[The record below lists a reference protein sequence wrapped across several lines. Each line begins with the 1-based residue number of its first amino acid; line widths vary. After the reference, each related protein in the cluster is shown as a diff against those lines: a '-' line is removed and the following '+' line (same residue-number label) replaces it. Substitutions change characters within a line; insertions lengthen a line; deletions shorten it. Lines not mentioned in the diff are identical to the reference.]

1 MNIDKA
7 FKLWW
12 NGVGKF
18 FHKEIKKDAFTAGY
32 KQSRIDTLEEALKIV
47 AKVRSYYSE
56 DIFPKDSKTVDAQS
70 ADMARITCDN
80 IDTELK
86 KAKDD

>member
-1 MNIDKA
+1 MNINKA

-18 FHKEIKKDAFTAGY
+18 FHKEIKKDAYTAGY
-32 KQSRIDTLEEALKIV
+32 KQSHIDTLVEIQTKLKVPIEFEWEE
-47 AKVRSYYSE
+47 
-56 DIFPKDSKTVDAQS
+56 TVEEY
-70 ADMARITCDN
+70 

-86 KAKDD
+86 KAKSSKNENK